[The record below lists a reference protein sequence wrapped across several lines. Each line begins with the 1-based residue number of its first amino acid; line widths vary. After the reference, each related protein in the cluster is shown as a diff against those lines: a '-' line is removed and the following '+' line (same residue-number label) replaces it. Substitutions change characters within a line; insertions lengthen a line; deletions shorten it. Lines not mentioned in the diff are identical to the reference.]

1 MDEKEIQKK
10 YMEYQV
16 IGERIKQLQE
26 QMQTAEQQLIEIMAT
41 LQSLD
46 EFSTL
51 KENDEILVPVNN
63 GIFVKANLKKENK
76 LLVNVGSS
84 VVVDKSIDDTKKLIE
99 KQKDEME
106 GIRGKIALNLNK
118 LIENAQ
124 SLEKELNE
132 IIKE

>member
-10 YMEYQV
+10 YMEYQI
-16 IGERIKQLQE
+16 IGERIKQLQ
-26 QMQTAEQQLIEIMAT
+26 QQLQTAEQQLMEIMAT
-41 LQSLD
+41 MQSLD
-46 EFSTL
+46 DFSTL

-63 GIFVKANLKKENK
+63 GIFAKASLKKENK

-84 VVVDKSIDDTKKLIE
+84 VVVDKSVEETKNLIE

-118 LIENAQ
+118 LIEKAQ

-132 IIKE
+132 IIQE